1 MRGVVLRVV
10 TVLVSRDLHRFS
22 LPGIYLFC
30 LVFLSEGNFYQ
41 ERSQEQAPNFCL
53 SVPEL
58 GSDFH
63 PSVLKNNSNKIS
75 KCQFSV

>member
-10 TVLVSRDLHRFS
+10 TVLVSRDLHHFA

-30 LVFLSEGNFYQ
+30 LVFLSEGNFC
-41 ERSQEQAPNFCL
+41 QEQAPNFCL